1 MIRTPHEELE
11 PEPQEEVMG
20 VRGLQVP
27 VLVLVL
33 VLILLGLMGL
43 RSALC
48 AAVAVVTSN
57 CPPLEELLPWLP
69 LTAPPPPVCAGCSEQ
84 VEVHTERRG
93 VIYSPSWPLNYPP
106 GVNCSWRIQGNQGDV
121 ITISFRNFD
130 VAESGR
136 CSGDSLLLSPA
147 WRSEARLCGSA
158 TPPPFISSRGR
169 VWLYFHAQL
178 NSSGQAQGFRLA
190 YIRGHLGQSSCQ
202 PDEFLCGNGK
212 CVPRIWRC
220 NGQDECGD
228 AADER
233 GCSPPPTDFQPGVC
247 PPGSLPCT
255 EAQTTRCL
263 PAGLR
268 CNGARDCGD
277 GSDELG
283 CPDTAC
289 GRRLGNFYGSFASPD
304 FFRAERGGGS
314 ELRCS
319 WLLDTQDP
327 KPIVLQLD
335 LQLGP
340 GDALHVYDGP
350 VQSGEHLLQVLS
362 HHNNRRPAL
371 LESSRG
377 QMSLLYTAQP
387 RSPGHGFNATY
398 QVKGY
403 CFPGERPCGSDQGC
417 YSERQRCD
425 GYWHC
430 PSGRDEEAC
439 AACPDGEF
447 PCEGGSDLCYAAAE
461 RCNNQKKC
469 PDGSDE
475 KNCYDCQPGNFHCG
489 TNLCI
494 FETWRCDGQEDCLD
508 GSDERDCL
516 AAVPRK
522 VITAALIGS
531 LVCSLLL
538 VIALGC
544 ALKLHSLRSREYRAF
559 ETQMTRMEA
568 EFVQREAPP
577 SYGQLIAQGLIP
589 PVEDFPV
596 YNPTQASVLQNLR
609 LAMRRQIRRHSTRRS
624 TFSSARRRLGRLWS
638 RLFQGGP
645 RGRGRASST
654 DSPGQITLGLHSYRT
669 VEERGPE
676 GGAATG
682 AGLGWDT
689 GADGGPPGSCYS
701 PGGGLQPCT
710 PESPG
715 TPLSPHSGDSPDEP
729 SPVGSEDTGGPHSGP
744 PTPFQSDSSGDRLL
758 PTPPLA
764 SAPPCHYRQSRKLV
778 LELAVNLKGVSLR
791 RYSPLGPLSPLSPP
805 VFPTSPQTQSNQPT
819 PQASEVTSPSE
830 PTTAGADGR
839 FALSMP
845 SREARSRDGRKRKRK
860 SRLGRLGRAPSEE
873 GGGPGTG
880 AAW

>member
-1 MIRTPHEELE
+1 MKAASPRRTMGLTEL
-11 PEPQEEVMG
+11 
-20 VRGLQVP
+20 
-27 VLVLVL
+27 
-33 VLILLGLMGL
+33 LLGLL
-43 RSALC
+43 WFRSAL
-48 AAVAVVTSN
+48 
-57 CPPLEELLPWLP
+57 LR
-69 LTAPPPPVCAGCSEQ
+69 AGCSER

-93 VIYSPSWPLNYPP
+93 VIYSPSWPLNYPSR
-106 GVNCSWRIQGNQGDV
+106 VNCSWHIQGGQGEV

-130 VAESGR
+130 VTESGS
-136 CSGDSLLLSPA
+136 CLGDWLLLTPTRNGES
-147 WRSEARLCGSA
+147 RLCGSML
-158 TPPPFISSRGR
+158 PPPFISTRGR
-169 VWLYFHAQL
+169 VWLYFHSKA
-178 NSSGQAQGFRLA
+178 NSSGQAQGFRLS

-202 PDEFLCGNGK
+202 SDEFLCGNGK
-212 CVPRIWRC
+212 CLPRSWKC

-228 AADER
+228 ATDER
-233 GCSPPPTDFQPGVC
+233 SCSPPPTEARPGLC
-247 PPGSLPCT
+247 PLGSLACT
-255 EAQTTRCL
+255 EAQSTRCL
-263 PAGLR
+263 PATLR
-268 CNGARDCGD
+268 CNGAGDCAD
-277 GSDELG
+277 GTDELG

-289 GRRLGNFYGSFASPD
+289 GKRLGNFYGSFASPD
-304 FFRAERGGGS
+304 FFRANRS
-314 ELRCS
+314 AVAELRCS
-319 WLLDTQDP
+319 WSLDTQDP

-340 GDALHVYDGP
+340 GDSLHVYDGLL
-350 VQSGEHLLQVLS
+350 QRAEHLLQVLS
-362 HHNNRRPAL
+362 YHNNRRPAL

-377 QMSLLYTAQP
+377 QMSVLYMAQP
-387 RSPGHGFNATY
+387 HSPGHGFNATY

-439 AACPDGEF
+439 PTCPDGDF
-447 PCEGGSDLCYAAAE
+447 PCEGAAGVCYPASE
-461 RCNNQKKC
+461 RCNNQKRC

-508 GSDERDCL
+508 GSDERGCL

-568 EFVQREAPP
+568 EFIQREAPP

-624 TFSSARRRLGRLWS
+624 TSSSSSRRRLGHLWS
-638 RLFQGGP
+638 RLFHSAGRT
-645 RGRGRASST
+645 RGHAPLL
-654 DSPGQITLGLHSYRT
+654 DSPGPAQIALGLHSYRT
-669 VEERGPE
+669 VGAQGPRARARSGARRGVE
-676 GGAATG
+676 IDLVGM
-682 AGLGWDT
+682 
-689 GADGGPPGSCYS
+689 PGYCCSAS
-701 PGGGLQPCT
+701 MDPQSCT
-710 PESPG
+710 PESPAS
-715 TPLSPHSGDSPDEP
+715 PLSSQSMDSPEEEEL
-729 SPVGSEDTGGPHSGP
+729 SPVSREHSRVTQSEPPTPVQSDSSEHSGP
-744 PTPFQSDSSGDRLL
+744 P
-758 PTPPLA
+758 PTPQEAYVPSCPTRA
-764 SAPPCHYRQSRKLV
+764 SRKLV

-791 RYSPLGPLSPLSPP
+791 RYSPLGPLSPISPL
-805 VFPTSPQTQSNQPT
+805 VFPSSSQTPTTLPHPQGL
-819 PQASEVTSPSE
+819 EVTSPSE
-830 PTTAGADGR
+830 PSKAEDSNSHFTVEV
-839 FALSMP
+839 P
-845 SREARSRDGRKRKRK
+845 SREIRGRDERRSVGKRRFSGF
-860 SRLGRLGRAPSEE
+860 SRTLSDE
-873 GGGPGTG
+873 GGDSGRETTPC
-880 AAW
+880 

>member
-1 MIRTPHEELE
+1 MLD
-11 PEPQEEVMG
+11 VC
-20 VRGLQVP
+20 QVF
-27 VLVLVL
+27 LVL
-33 VLILLGLMGL
+33 MCT
-43 RSALC
+43 RSIQTDLPNMY
-48 AAVAVVTSN
+48 AAIS
-57 CPPLEELLPWLP
+57 
-69 LTAPPPPVCAGCSEQ
+69 PVFFETGCSEQ
-84 VEVHTERRG
+84 VEIHTERRG
-93 VIYSPSWPLNYPP
+93 VIYSPSWPLNYPA
-106 GVNCSWRIQGNQGDV
+106 GVNCSWHIQGGQGEV

-130 VAESGR
+130 LAESGK
-136 CSGDSLLLSPA
+136 CTGDWLLLTPTWKRES
-147 WRSEARLCGSA
+147 RLCGSVL
-158 TPPPFISSRGR
+158 PQPFISTRGR
-169 VWLYFHAQL
+169 VWLFFHSQA
-178 NSSGQAQGFRLA
+178 NSSGQAQGFRLS

-202 PDEFLCGNGK
+202 SDEFLCGNGK
-212 CVPRIWRC
+212 CLPRSWKC

-228 AADER
+228 ASDER
-233 GCSPPPTDFQPGVC
+233 SCLPTPTEAQPGLC
-247 PPGSLPCT
+247 PFGSLPCT
-255 EAQTTRCL
+255 EGQSTRCL
-263 PAGLR
+263 PTALR
-268 CNGARDCGD
+268 CNGARDCHD

-283 CPDTAC
+283 CPDTTC
-289 GRRLGNFYGSFASPD
+289 GKRLGNFYGSFASPD
-304 FFRAERGGGS
+304 FFRANRSGDT

-340 GDALHVYDGP
+340 GDLLHVYDGLL
-350 VQSGEHLLQVLS
+350 QRAEHLLQVFS
-362 HHNNRRPAL
+362 YHNNRRPAL

-377 QMSLLYTAQP
+377 QMSVLYMAQP
-387 RSPGHGFNATY
+387 HSPGHGFNATY

-430 PSGRDEEAC
+430 PSGRDEEGC
-439 AACPDGEF
+439 PMCPDGEF
-447 PCEGGSDLCYAAAE
+447 PCEGGTGMCYPASE
-461 RCNNQKKC
+461 RCNNQKRC

-544 ALKLHSLRSREYRAF
+544 ALKLHSLRNREYRAF

-568 EFVQREAPP
+568 DFVQREAPP

-624 TFSSARRRLGRLWS
+624 TSSSSRRRLGHLWN
-638 RLFQGGP
+638 RLFRSGG
-645 RGRGRASST
+645 RGRGHAPLL
-654 DSPGQITLGLHSYRT
+654 DPPGPTQITLGLHSYRT
-669 VEERGPE
+669 VGEQGPQSRAVPA
-676 GGAATG
+676 GGSDVVG
-682 AGLGWDT
+682 VDL
-689 GADGGPPGSCYS
+689 
-701 PGGGLQPCT
+701 
-710 PESPG
+710 PESPAS
-715 TPLSPHSGDSPDEP
+715 PLSFHSVDSPEEEEDL
-729 SPVGSEDTGGPHSGP
+729 SPVSRDGSRAAESSP
-744 PTPFQSDSSGDRLL
+744 PTPCQSDSSVQSGL
-758 PTPPLA
+758 PLSPQEASVPLCPPRA
-764 SAPPCHYRQSRKLV
+764 SRKLV

-791 RYSPLGPLSPLSPP
+791 RYSPLGPLSPISPP
-805 VFPTSPQTQSNQPT
+805 VFPSSSQTPSTQPQ
-819 PQASEVTSPSE
+819 PQGSEVTSPTE
-830 PTTAGADGR
+830 PLFSSVKPEDSDSQFTVNV
-839 FALSMP
+839 P
-845 SREARSRDGRKRKRK
+845 SRDETKPEARSSLCRFGR
-860 SRLGRLGRAPSEE
+860 SISEE
-873 GGGPGTG
+873 GGDLGRETLC
-880 AAW
+880 

>member
-1 MIRTPHEELE
+1 MGLREL
-11 PEPQEEVMG
+11 
-20 VRGLQVP
+20 
-27 VLVLVL
+27 LVLVL
-33 VLILLGLMGL
+33 VLLFGLMWF
-43 RSALC
+43 RCAL
-48 AAVAVVTSN
+48 
-57 CPPLEELLPWLP
+57 
-69 LTAPPPPVCAGCSEQ
+69 CAGCSEQ

-106 GVNCSWRIQGNQGDV
+106 GVNCTWRIQGNQGEV

-136 CSGDSLLLSPA
+136 CTGDSLLLTPTWSREP
-147 WRSEARLCGSA
+147 RLCGSVM
-158 TPPPFISSRGR
+158 PPPFISTRGR
-169 VWLYFHAQL
+169 IWIYFHSQA
-178 NSSGQAQGFRLA
+178 NSSGQAQGFRLS

-212 CVPRIWRC
+212 CIPRIWKC

-228 AADER
+228 ATDER
-233 GCSPPPTDFQPGVC
+233 SCSPPPTEFHPGIC
-247 PPGSLPCT
+247 PFGSLPCT

-268 CNGARDCGD
+268 CNRVRDCPD

-283 CPDTAC
+283 CPDTTC
-289 GRRLGNFYGSFASPD
+289 GKRLGNFYGSFASPD
-304 FFRAERGGGS
+304 FFRANRSAVS
-314 ELRCS
+314 ELRCY

-340 GDALHVYDGP
+340 GDFLHVYDGP
-350 VQSGEHLLQVLS
+350 MQSAEHLLQVLS

-377 QMSLLYTAQP
+377 QMSVLYMAQP
-387 RSPGHGFNATY
+387 HSPGHGFNATY

-439 AACPDGEF
+439 AVCPGGEF
-447 PCEGGSDLCYAAAE
+447 PCEGGTDVCYPASE

-475 KNCYDCQPGNFHCG
+475 RNCYDCQPGNFHCG

-494 FETWRCDGQEDCLD
+494 FETWQCDGQEDCLD

-596 YNPTQASVLQNLR
+596 YNPTQASMLQNLR

-624 TFSSARRRLGRLWS
+624 TFSSTRRRFGRLWS
-638 RLFQGGP
+638 RLFHGGARP
-645 RGRGRASST
+645 RGHASLG
-654 DSPGQITLGLHSYRT
+654 DSPGHTQITLGLHSYRT
-669 VEERGPE
+669 VEERGPQGRAAPGARLEDEMVGE
-676 GGAATG
+676 GG
-682 AGLGWDT
+682 L
-689 GADGGPPGSCYS
+689 PSSCCS
-701 PGGGLQPCT
+701 AVVDLQPCS

-715 TPLSPHSGDSPDEP
+715 SPLPLHSVDSPDDEM
-729 SPVGSEDTGGPHSGP
+729 SPVGSEDTTAPPSGP
-744 PTPFQSDSSGDRLL
+744 PTPFQSDPSAENRLL
-758 PTPPLA
+758 PTPQFA
-764 SAPPCHYRQSRKLV
+764 SVPPCHYRQSRKLV

-791 RYSPLGPLSPLSPP
+791 RYSPLGPLSPVSPP
-805 VFPTSPQTQSNQPT
+805 VFPSSSAIQSNQLP
-819 PQASEVTSPSE
+819 PQASETPPSE
-830 PTTAGADGR
+830 PTSSPARAEGADSR
-839 FALSMP
+839 FTLDTP
-845 SREARSRDGRKRKRK
+845 SREVRSRDGRKRKRK
-860 SRLGRLGRAPSEE
+860 SRFGKLSQAPGEERGDPGREAP
-873 GGGPGTG
+873 
-880 AAW
+880 W

>member
-1 MIRTPHEELE
+1 MGLTELTE
-11 PEPQEEVMG
+11 
-20 VRGLQVP
+20 LP
-27 VLVLVL
+27 VLL
-33 VLILLGLMGL
+33 LLGLL
-43 RSALC
+43 WFRC
-48 AAVAVVTSN
+48 A
-57 CPPLEELLPWLP
+57 PL
-69 LTAPPPPVCAGCSEQ
+69 CAGCSEQ
-84 VEVHTERRG
+84 VEVHAERRG
-93 VIYSPSWPLNYPP
+93 VIYSPSWPLNYAP
-106 GVNCSWRIQGNQGDV
+106 GVNCSWRIQGSQGEV

-130 VAESGR
+130 VAESWR
-136 CSGDSLLLSPA
+136 CVGDWLLLTPTWSGE
-147 WRSEARLCGSA
+147 SRLCGPFL
-158 TPPPFISSRGR
+158 PPPFISTRGR
-169 VWLYFHAQL
+169 VWIHFHSQA
-178 NSSGQAQGFRLA
+178 NSSGQAQGFRLS

-202 PDEFLCGNGK
+202 SDEFLCGNGK
-212 CVPRIWRC
+212 CLPRSWKC

-228 AADER
+228 ATDER
-233 GCSPPPTDFQPGVC
+233 GCSPPPTDFQPGLC
-247 PPGSLPCT
+247 PIGTMPCT

-263 PAGLR
+263 PAALR
-268 CNGARDCGD
+268 CNRARDCPD
-277 GSDELG
+277 GADELG
-283 CPDTAC
+283 CPDTTC
-289 GRRLGNFYGSFASPD
+289 GKHLGNFYGSFASPD
-304 FFRAERGGGS
+304 FFHPNRSVVS
-314 ELRCS
+314 ELKCF

-340 GDALHVYDGP
+340 GDSLHVYDGLL
-350 VQSGEHLLQVLS
+350 QRAEHLLQVLS

-377 QMSLLYTAQP
+377 QMSVLYVAQP
-387 RSPGHGFNATY
+387 HSPGHGFNATY

-439 AACPDGEF
+439 TMCPEGEF
-447 PCEGGSDLCYAAAE
+447 PCEGGTGACYPASE

-544 ALKLHSLRSREYRAF
+544 ALKLHSLRNREYRAF

-609 LAMRRQIRRHSTRRS
+609 HAMRRQIRRHSTRRS
-624 TFSSARRRLGRLWS
+624 NTSSSRRRLGHLWN
-638 RLFQGGP
+638 RLFH
-645 RGRGRASST
+645 RGSRARGHAPLLDPPEPT
-654 DSPGQITLGLHSYRT
+654 QVTLGLHSYQT
-669 VEERGPE
+669 AGEPGPQGRAMPEVRLGGEVDE
-676 GGAATG
+676 GGLSSS
-682 AGLGWDT
+682 AGVD
-689 GADGGPPGSCYS
+689 
-701 PGGGLQPCT
+701 LQPET
-710 PESPG
+710 PESPAS
-715 TPLSPHSGDSPDEP
+715 PLSFHSVDSPDEEEL
-729 SPVGSEDTGGPHSGP
+729 SPVSSARTPQSGP
-744 PTPFQSDSSGDRLL
+744 PTPCPSDSSAHNRL
-758 PTPPLA
+758 PHTTQLA
-764 SAPPCHYRQSRKLV
+764 SVRPIHRRPSRKLV

-791 RYSPLGPLSPLSPP
+791 HYSPLGPLSPVSPP
-805 VFPTSPQTQSNQPT
+805 VFPSSSQTQSAQLHL
-819 PQASEVTSPSE
+819 QGSEATSPTG
-830 PTTAGADGR
+830 PTGSSVKAEDRDRHSTVD
-839 FALSMP
+839 LP
-845 SREARSRDGRKRKRK
+845 SREIRSRDERKREGKR
-860 SRLGRLGRAPSEE
+860 RLARFSKALSEE
-873 GGGPGTG
+873 GGDSGREAPC
-880 AAW
+880 

>member
-1 MIRTPHEELE
+1 MRI
-11 PEPQEEVMG
+11 MG
-20 VRGLQVP
+20 LTAR
-27 VLVLVL
+27 
-33 VLILLGLMGL
+33 LLGLLWL
-43 RSALC
+43 RSALLC
-48 AAVAVVTSN
+48 S
-57 CPPLEELLPWLP
+57 
-69 LTAPPPPVCAGCSEQ
+69 AGCSER

-93 VIYSPSWPLNYPP
+93 VIYSPSWPLNYPA
-106 GVNCSWRIQGNQGDV
+106 GVNCSWHIQGGQGEV
-121 ITISFRNFD
+121 ITVSFRNFD
-130 VAESGR
+130 LAESGR
-136 CSGDSLLLSPA
+136 CLGDWLLLTPS
-147 WRSEARLCGSA
+147 WNGEYRLCGSLL
-158 TPPPFISSRGR
+158 PSPFISTRGH
-169 VWLYFHAQL
+169 VWLYFHSQA
-178 NSSGQAQGFRLA
+178 NSSGQAQGFRLS

-202 PDEFLCGNGK
+202 SDEFLCGNGK
-212 CVPRIWRC
+212 CLPRTWKC

-228 AADER
+228 ATDER
-233 GCSPPPTDFQPGVC
+233 NCSPPPTETQPGLC
-247 PPGSLPCT
+247 PFGSLPCT
-255 EAQTTRCL
+255 QAQSTRCL
-263 PAGLR
+263 PASLR
-268 CNGARDCGD
+268 CNGAKDCPD
-277 GSDELG
+277 GTDELG
-283 CPDTAC
+283 CPDTTC
-289 GRRLGNFYGSFASPD
+289 GKRLGNFYGSFASPD
-304 FFRAERGGGS
+304 FFRPNRSAVV

-340 GDALHVYDGP
+340 RDSLHVYDGLL
-350 VQSGEHLLQVLS
+350 QRAEHLLQVLS
-362 HHNNRRPAL
+362 YHNNRRPAL

-377 QMSLLYTAQP
+377 QMSVLYMAQP

-417 YSERQRCD
+417 FSERQRCD

-430 PSGRDEEAC
+430 PSGRDEEGC
-439 AACPDGEF
+439 PMCPDGEF
-447 PCEGGSDLCYAAAE
+447 PCEGGTGMCYPASE
-461 RCNNQKKC
+461 RCNNQKRC

-609 LAMRRQIRRHSTRRS
+609 LAMHRQIRRHSTRRS
-624 TFSSARRRLGRLWS
+624 TSSSSRRRVGHLWS
-638 RLFQGGP
+638 RLFHGG
-645 RGRGRASST
+645 GRARGHAPLL
-654 DSPGQITLGLHSYRT
+654 DPPGPTQITLGLHSYQT
-669 VEERGPE
+669 VREQGAQVRARGQRGEETDVVGRPNSCCS
-676 GGAATG
+676 ATI
-682 AGLGWDT
+682 D
-689 GADGGPPGSCYS
+689 
-701 PGGGLQPCT
+701 LQPCT
-710 PESPG
+710 PESPAS
-715 TPLSPHSGDSPDEP
+715 PLSSQSADSPEDSDL
-729 SPVGSEDTGGPHSGP
+729 SPVSREGINAPQSEP
-744 PTPFQSDSSGDRLL
+744 PTAGQSDSSTYSGLQ
-758 PTPPLA
+758 PNPQEA
-764 SAPPCHYRQSRKLV
+764 SVTLCHPHASRKLV

-791 RYSPLGPLSPLSPP
+791 RYSPLGPLSPISPT
-805 VFPTSPQTQSNQPT
+805 VFPSSSQTPTDQPNPQGP
-819 PQASEVTSPSE
+819 EVTSPAE
-830 PTTAGADGR
+830 P
-839 FALSMP
+839 LSSSAKAEDSKSPITVKVP
-845 SREARSRDGRKRKRK
+845 SRDRRSRDVRRREGK
-860 SRLGRLGRAPSEE
+860 SRLCRFRRTLSDE
-873 GGGPGTG
+873 GGDSGRETTPC
-880 AAW
+880 

>member
-1 MIRTPHEELE
+1 MGLPEL
-11 PEPQEEVMG
+11 
-20 VRGLQVP
+20 
-27 VLVLVL
+27 
-33 VLILLGLMGL
+33 LLGLLWL
-43 RSALC
+43 RSALLC
-48 AAVAVVTSN
+48 S
-57 CPPLEELLPWLP
+57 
-69 LTAPPPPVCAGCSEQ
+69 GCSER
-84 VEVHTERRG
+84 VEVHSERRG
-93 VIYSPSWPLNYPP
+93 VIYSPSWPSNYPA
-106 GVNCSWRIQGNQGDV
+106 GVNCSWHIQGGQGEV

-130 VAESGR
+130 VAEAGSCLR
-136 CSGDSLLLSPA
+136 DWLLLTPTKTGDS
-147 WRSEARLCGSA
+147 RLCGSML
-158 TPPPFISSRGR
+158 PSPFISTRGR
-169 VWLYFHAQL
+169 VWLYFHSQA
-178 NSSGQAQGFRLA
+178 NSSGQAQGFRLS

-202 PDEFLCGNGK
+202 SDEFLCGNGK
-212 CVPRIWRC
+212 CLPRSWKC

-228 AADER
+228 ASDER
-233 GCSPPPTDFQPGVC
+233 SCSPPPTEARPGLC
-247 PPGSLPCT
+247 PFGSVPCT
-255 EAQTTRCL
+255 EAQSTRCL
-263 PAGLR
+263 PAALR
-268 CNGARDCGD
+268 CNAARDCPD
-277 GSDELG
+277 GTDEHG
-283 CPDTAC
+283 CPDTTC
-289 GRRLGNFYGSFASPD
+289 GKRLRNFYGSFASPD
-304 FFRAERGGGS
+304 FFRANRS
-314 ELRCS
+314 SVAELRCS

-340 GDALHVYDGP
+340 GDSLHVYDGLL
-350 VQSGEHLLQVLS
+350 QRAEHLLQVLS

-377 QMSLLYTAQP
+377 QMSVLYMAQP
-387 RSPGHGFNATY
+387 HSPGHGFNATY

-417 YSERQRCD
+417 YSELQRCD

-439 AACPDGEF
+439 PACPDGEF
-447 PCEGGSDLCYAAAE
+447 PCEGGTGVCYPASE
-461 RCNNQKKC
+461 RCNNQKRC

-568 EFVQREAPP
+568 DFVQREAPP

-624 TFSSARRRLGRLWS
+624 TSSSSRRRLGHLWT
-638 RLFQGGP
+638 RLFHSGGRT
-645 RGRGRASST
+645 RGNAPLL
-654 DSPGQITLGLHSYRT
+654 DSPGPTQITLGLHSYRT
-669 VEERGPE
+669 VGVQGPQARTRCGVGLRDEVDAGGFYCSAAMDLQSCTSESPASPLSSQSADSPEDMLSPASRESSRGPQSE
-676 GGAATG
+676 
-682 AGLGWDT
+682 
-689 GADGGPPGSCYS
+689 
-701 PGGGLQPCT
+701 PCT
-710 PESPG
+710 PVQS
-715 TPLSPHSGDSPDEP
+715 DSL
-729 SPVGSEDTGGPHSGP
+729 THSGP
-744 PTPFQSDSSGDRLL
+744 PTDPQE
-758 PTPPLA
+758 A
-764 SAPPCHYRQSRKLV
+764 SVPPCHIRASRKLV

-791 RYSPLGPLSPLSPP
+791 RYSPLGPLSPISPP
-805 VFPTSPQTQSNQPT
+805 VFSSRSQTPTTTHPHPLG
-819 PQASEVTSPSE
+819 PEVMSPSE
-830 PTTAGADGR
+830 PSSTFVKAEDSHFT
-839 FALSMP
+839 LEVP
-845 SREARSRDGRKRKRK
+845 SREIRNRDKRRSREGKGRTF
-860 SRLGRLGRAPSEE
+860 SDE
-873 GGGPGTG
+873 GGDSGRETTPC
-880 AAW
+880 

>member
-1 MIRTPHEELE
+1 MGLTEL
-11 PEPQEEVMG
+11 
-20 VRGLQVP
+20 
-27 VLVLVL
+27 
-33 VLILLGLMGL
+33 LLGLL
-43 RSALC
+43 WFRSAVLC
-48 AAVAVVTSN
+48 A
-57 CPPLEELLPWLP
+57 
-69 LTAPPPPVCAGCSEQ
+69 AGCSER

-93 VIYSPSWPLNYPP
+93 VIYSPSWPLNYPA
-106 GVNCSWRIQGNQGDV
+106 GVNCSWHIQGGQGEV

-130 VAESGR
+130 LAESGN
-136 CSGDSLLLSPA
+136 CLGDWLLLTPTWNGES
-147 WRSEARLCGSA
+147 RLCGSML
-158 TPPPFISSRGR
+158 PPPVISTRGR
-169 VWLYFHAQL
+169 VWLYFHSHA
-178 NSSGQAQGFRLA
+178 NSSGQAQGFRLS

-202 PDEFLCGNGK
+202 SDEFLCGNGK
-212 CVPRIWRC
+212 CLPRSWKC

-228 AADER
+228 ATDER
-233 GCSPPPTDFQPGVC
+233 SCSPPPTEAQPGVC
-247 PPGSLPCT
+247 PFGSLPCT
-255 EAQTTRCL
+255 EVQSTRCL
-263 PAGLR
+263 PAALR
-268 CNGARDCGD
+268 CNGARDCPD
-277 GSDELG
+277 GTDELG
-283 CPDTAC
+283 CPDTTC
-289 GRRLGNFYGSFASPD
+289 GKRLGNFYGSFASPD
-304 FFRAERGGGS
+304 FFRANRS
-314 ELRCS
+314 AVTKLRCS

-340 GDALHVYDGP
+340 GDSLHVYDGLL
-350 VQSGEHLLQVLS
+350 QQAEHLLQVLS
-362 HHNNRRPAL
+362 YHNNRRLAL

-377 QMSLLYTAQP
+377 QMSVLYMAQP
-387 RSPGHGFNATY
+387 HSPGHGFNATY

-403 CFPGERPCGSDQGC
+403 CFPGEHPCGSDQGC

-439 AACPDGEF
+439 PTCPDGEF
-447 PCEGGSDLCYAAAE
+447 PCEGGTGVCYPASE
-461 RCNNQKKC
+461 RCNNQKRC

-596 YNPTQASVLQNLR
+596 YSPTQASMLQNLR

-624 TFSSARRRLGRLWS
+624 TSSSSRRRLGHLWS
-638 RLFQGGP
+638 RLFNSG
-645 RGRGRASST
+645 GRARGHVPLL
-654 DSPGQITLGLHSYRT
+654 DPPGHTQITLGLHSYRT
-669 VEERGPE
+669 VGEQGPQARARDQLGDE
-676 GGAATG
+676 LDTVGSGSSCSATM
-682 AGLGWDT
+682 D
-689 GADGGPPGSCYS
+689 
-701 PGGGLQPCT
+701 LQPYT
-710 PESPG
+710 PESPAS
-715 TPLSPHSGDSPDEP
+715 PLSSQSVDSPDDEEP
-729 SPVGSEDTGGPHSGP
+729 SPVSREGTRAPQSEP
-744 PTPFQSDSSGDRLL
+744 PTAGQSDSSAHSGL
-758 PTPPLA
+758 PPIPQEA
-764 SAPPCHYRQSRKLV
+764 SVSLCHPRASRKLV

-791 RYSPLGPLSPLSPP
+791 RYSPLGPLSPVSPP
-805 VFPTSPQTQSNQPT
+805 VFPSSSQTTTTQSH
-819 PQASEVTSPSE
+819 PQVPEVTSPTE
-830 PTTAGADGR
+830 P
-839 FALSMP
+839 LSSSMKAEDSDSHFTVEVP
-845 SREARSRDGRKRKRK
+845 SRDRGSRDERRREGK
-860 SRLGRLGRAPSEE
+860 SRLCRFSRTRSDE
-873 GGGPGTG
+873 GGDSRRETTPS
-880 AAW
+880 

>member
-1 MIRTPHEELE
+1 K
-11 PEPQEEVMG
+11 
-20 VRGLQVP
+20 P
-27 VLVLVL
+27 VVVNIFRFL
-33 VLILLGLMGL
+33 L
-43 RSALC
+43 RS
-48 AAVAVVTSN
+48 
-57 CPPLEELLPWLP
+57 
-69 LTAPPPPVCAGCSEQ
+69 VCCSEQ

-106 GVNCSWRIQGNQGDV
+106 GINCSWHIQGGQGEV

-130 VAESGR
+130 VADSGR
-136 CSGDSLLLSPA
+136 CLGDWLLLTPTWSGE
-147 WRSEARLCGSA
+147 SRLCGSML
-158 TPPPFISSRGR
+158 PPPFISTRGR
-169 VWLYFHAQL
+169 VWLYFHSQA
-178 NSSGQAQGFRLA
+178 NSSGQAQGFRLS

-202 PDEFLCGNGK
+202 SDEFLCGNGK
-212 CVPRIWRC
+212 CLPRAWKC

-228 AADER
+228 ATDER
-233 GCSPPPTDFQPGVC
+233 SCSPPPTEAQPGLC
-247 PPGSLPCT
+247 PFDSLPCT
-255 EAQTTRCL
+255 EAQSTRCL
-263 PAGLR
+263 PAALR
-268 CNGARDCGD
+268 CNGARDCPD
-277 GSDELG
+277 GTDELG
-283 CPDTAC
+283 CPDTTC
-289 GRRLGNFYGSFASPD
+289 GKRLGNFYGSFASPD
-304 FFRAERGGGS
+304 FFRANRS
-314 ELRCS
+314 AVAELRCS

-340 GDALHVYDGP
+340 GDSLHVYDGLM
-350 VQSGEHLLQVLS
+350 QRAEHLLQVLS
-362 HHNNRRPAL
+362 YHNNRRPAL

-377 QMSLLYTAQP
+377 QMSVLYMAQP
-387 RSPGHGFNATY
+387 HSPGHGFNATY

-430 PSGRDEEAC
+430 PSGRDEESC
-439 AACPDGEF
+439 PMCPDGEF
-447 PCEGGSDLCYAAAE
+447 PCEGGTGVCYPASE
-461 RCNNQKKC
+461 RCNNQKRC

-624 TFSSARRRLGRLWS
+624 TSSSSRRRLGHLWS
-638 RLFQGGP
+638 RLFHNGGRT
-645 RGRGRASST
+645 RGHAPLL
-654 DSPGQITLGLHSYRT
+654 DPPGPTQITLGLHSYRT
-669 VEERGPE
+669 
-676 GGAATG
+676 
-682 AGLGWDT
+682 
-689 GADGGPPGSCYS
+689 ADVGGSCCS
-701 PGGGLQPCT
+701 ATVDLEPCT
-710 PESPG
+710 PESPAS
-715 TPLSPHSGDSPDEP
+715 PLSFHSVDSLDEEEL
-729 SPVGSEDTGGPHSGP
+729 SPVSRESRGGTQSGP
-744 PTPFQSDSSGDRLL
+744 PTPCQSDSSAHSRLPL
-758 PTPPLA
+758 TPQEA
-764 SAPPCHYRQSRKLV
+764 SVPPCHRRTSRKMV

-791 RYSPLGPLSPLSPP
+791 RYSPLGPLSPISPP
-805 VFPTSPQTQSNQPT
+805 VFPSSSQTPSAQSHPQL
-819 PQASEVTSPSE
+819 SEVVSPNE
-830 PTTAGADGR
+830 PLSSSVKAEDSDSHFAVDGR
-839 FALSMP
+839 DERRREGNNRFSRTLSGEGRN
-845 SREARSRDGRKRKRK
+845 SGRDT
-860 SRLGRLGRAPSEE
+860 PC
-873 GGGPGTG
+873 
-880 AAW
+880 